1 MYQSCA
7 TSLMLYNLLSD
18 IFDVTGVSVKTV
30 KMMYKLL
37 HPWAV
42 QLFPADVAFTA
53 LPANLFEY
61 DSASFWWLCVLD

>member
-1 MYQSCA
+1 
-7 TSLMLYNLLSD
+7 MLYNLLSD
-18 IFDVTGVSVKTV
+18 IFDVTGVSGKTV
-30 KMMYKLL
+30 KTMYKLL

-61 DSASFWWLCVLD
+61 DTPLVYGGCTSLRLVQ